1 MNKQKKSWY
10 DNLNHAKRKQELKKD
25 TVLFIKGIIA
35 IFIFYAGISLVI
47 YLKKESTKIQIEKN
61 K

>member
-1 MNKQKKSWY
+1 MNKQNKYWY
-10 DNLNHAKRKQELKKD
+10 DRLNQDKRKQDLKKD
-25 TVLFIKGIIA
+25 TILFIKGMIA

-47 YLKKESTKIQIEKN
+47 YLKKESSKIQTEKT

>member
-1 MNKQKKSWY
+1 MNKQNKYWY
-10 DNLNHAKRKQELKKD
+10 DRLNQDKRKQDLKKD
-25 TVLFIKGIIA
+25 TVLFIKGMIA

-47 YLKKESTKIQIEKN
+47 YLKKESTKIQIEKT

>member
-1 MNKQKKSWY
+1 MNKQNKYWY
-10 DNLNHAKRKQELKKD
+10 DRLNQDKRKQDLKKD
-25 TVLFIKGIIA
+25 TILFIKGMIA

-47 YLKKESTKIQIEKN
+47 YLKKESSKIQIEKT